1 MNNLFRTCALLL
13 LLASCNSL
21 PSLPPLPAML
31 NTTKLPS
38 QLLNINTERDTTL
51 TLKGGTVITIPA
63 NALKAEDGIA
73 RLEVKEA
80 LTIEQIL
87 IAGLRTQSNGAPLQS
102 GGMIYIDA
110 AKDAK
115 VSILKPIQIQVPT
128 NTIVD
133 GMQLYKGEVEKNGIN
148 WVDPQP
154 LSAKTDTAIAP
165 TASAA
170 PVTPDLA
177 TGNAQ
182 KGRVLFYQ
190 NCAACHNVHKTVI
203 GPALKG
209 VMQRWN
215 NDTSAVYSFIHNS
228 GAMIASGHPYAVKLF
243 HEYGKVVMPGFPSF
257 TYYDVKDIL
266 AYIQDPICYAPAQ
279 SQPDS
284 CQYYCEMLN
293 MAYNTYDEDQF
304 IKITNSF
311 ADTANELLTGSE
323 LTDTTDW
330 TDTTDLAEIVP
341 VTPDVPIPNFVIPK
355 FNRSYY
361 YNIEIDKFGWYN
373 LDMLL
378 KMDNEVFQSELS
390 IDIQET
396 EEQSISVFL
405 IIPSHKIM
413 VEGGYLKD
421 GKLYGF
427 DDEDGITSL
436 PQGVKAYIVAI
447 GENKYKPELYFGRT
461 TFITSKKQ
469 ALHLTLEVSSEADI
483 QKQIATLQ
491 LPDFLMKTNK
501 KEVSAQMQAL
511 RQEALRI
518 QADALNAPCDCGG
531 YGDTSS
537 ALLQAN
543 NSSFEAIYN

>member
-31 NTTKLPS
+31 NTSKLPS

-51 TLKGGTVITIPA
+51 TLNGGTIITIPA

-87 IAGLRTQSNGAPLQS
+87 IAGLRTQSNGTPLRS

-110 AKDAK
+110 AKDTK

-128 NTIVD
+128 TEIVD

-154 LSAKTDTAIAP
+154 LDTAITPPAP
-165 TASAA
+165 AMPATSDLTA
-170 PVTPDLA
+170 
-177 TGNAQ
+177 GNAQ
-182 KGRVLFYQ
+182 KGKALFQQ
-190 NCAACHNVHKTVI
+190 NCASCHNVHKKVT
-203 GPALKG
+203 GPALNG
-209 VMQRWN
+209 TMQRWN
-215 NDTSAVYSFIHNS
+215 NDTSAVYSFVHNS
-228 GAMIASGHPYAVKLF
+228 GAMIASGHKYAVKLF
-243 HEYGKVVMPGFPSF
+243 NEYGKQAMPGFPSF

-266 AYIQDPICYAPAQ
+266 EYIQDPICHGPVP

-284 CQYYCEMLN
+284 CQYYCAILN
-293 MAYNTYDEDQF
+293 MAYNTDNDDQF
-304 IKITNSF
+304 IKITESL

-323 LTDTTDW
+323 LPDTTDW
-330 TDTTDLAEIVP
+330 TDTTDLTEIIP
-341 VTPDVPIPNFVIPK
+341 VMPDVLIPNFVIPK

-361 YNIEIDKFGWYN
+361 YNIEIDKLGWYN
-373 LDMLL
+373 LDMAL
-378 KMDNEVFQSELS
+378 KTDSGMLPSELS
-390 IDIQET
+390 VNVQEK

-405 IIPSHKIM
+405 VIPSHKIM

-427 DDEDGITSL
+427 DDDDGATHL
-436 PQGVKAYIVAI
+436 PQGVKAYIIAI

-461 TFITSKKQ
+461 TFITSKSQ
-469 ALHLTLEVSSEADI
+469 ALHLILNVSSEADI
-483 QKQIATLQ
+483 QKQIAMLQ

-511 RQEALRI
+511 KQEASRI
-518 QADALNAPCDCGG
+518 QAKALDVPCDCAS
-531 YGDTSS
+531 YEDTSS
-537 ALLQAN
+537 VGLQVDT
-543 NSSFEAIYN
+543 SSFEVYPQ